1 MINHKLLFSI
11 LVLVA
16 ILLAGCNPISEA
28 ELNRSLITA
37 RMKSL
42 DACIAQGGVPIISSW
57 GNWMTDCKFPTKE
70 IKK

>member
-1 MINHKLLFSI
+1 MINHKLLFLI
-11 LVLVA
+11 LALVA
-16 ILLAGCNPISEA
+16 ILLASCSPTDTTQEYA
-28 ELNRSLITA
+28 DA
-37 RMKSL
+37 RRKSV

>member
-1 MINHKLLFSI
+1 MIDHKFLFSI
-11 LVLVA
+11 LALVA
-16 ILLAGCNPISEA
+16 ILLAGCSPTDATQEYTN
-28 ELNRSLITA
+28 A
-37 RMKSL
+37 RRKAI

>member
-16 ILLAGCNPISEA
+16 ILLVGCSPTDTISDQEYA
-28 ELNRSLITA
+28 DA
-37 RMKSL
+37 RRKSIN
-42 DACIAQGGVPIISSW
+42 ACIAQGGVPIISSW